1 MGNSTRIGTG
11 SHRQGRCEMK
21 LYGYTCPVC
30 GGKKGRQFNHEKCS
44 QIMKAQTVKH
54 RKKQHQNY
62 DYIMKMDLNT
72 QHLRLE

>member
-1 MGNSTRIGTG
+1 
-11 SHRQGRCEMK
+11 MK

-44 QIMKAQTVKH
+44 QIMKAKAVKH

-62 DYIMKMDLNT
+62 DYIMKTDLNT
-72 QHLRLE
+72 QPFEVGISISTDDFLE